1 MRGTGPIAVAGITL
15 YAYYTE
21 AAGALR
27 VRVSVDEWDR
37 LGLCE
42 GQRVRVVLPGRE
54 AAELLLTAALRTP
67 PFVWLDLAPLAPRSV
82 NRAG

>member
-1 MRGTGPIAVAGITL
+1 MRGTGPIAVAGTTL

-21 AAGALR
+21 DAGALR

-42 GQRVRVVLPGRE
+42 GQRVRVGLPGRE
-54 AAELLLTAALRTP
+54 PAELLLTAAARTP